1 MSTLEVNSLIHLDA
15 SSNNLDLDSSGNATV
30 NGNMTATQFYGGG
43 GNLTGVGVDGIV
55 STANA
60 TAITIDSNEN
70 VGIGVTPEISTNT
83 TGLYVGSRTAVV
95 NWGNGSYFP
104 HNAYESGNSWKYRDT
119 AAAGMYSRNNNGDHV
134 FEVGPS
140 GSADTA
146 ISFTN
151 ALTINNAGQV
161 STPNRFTMSG
171 TGSGP
176 GLFMGGWQ
184 IFDNAS
190 ESYGPANSL
199 AFYKGGSRFAVS
211 PSGGITF
218 NGDTA
223 AANTLN
229 DYEEGTFTP
238 TFTDGNGFSTS
249 SSASN
254 NGTYT
259 KIGNTVTISCSFY
272 LDSSVGSIS
281 LGDRVQINGFPFNL
295 NNDSN
300 TDGSFSFG
308 WNYNDGTVVTG
319 RCMPSGGAGCRVVIN
334 AIYGSG
340 VRNGGRFQISGHYY
354 TDS

>member
-119 AAAGMYSRNNNGDHV
+119 AAAALYSRNNNGDHV
-134 FEVGPS
+134 FEVAPS
-140 GSADTA
+140 GTADAA

-190 ESYGPANSL
+190 ESYGPANGLS
-199 AFYKGGSRFAVS
+199 FYKGGARVAFH

-218 NGDTA
+218 NGDSSA
-223 AANTLN
+223 SNALD
-229 DYEEGTFTP
+229 DYEEGTWTP
-238 TFTDGNGFSTS
+238 YNSNATFHTTQGW
-249 SSASN
+249 
-254 NGTYT
+254 YT
-259 KIGNTVTISCSFY
+259 KIGGVVHVRFY
-272 LDSSVGSIS
+272 IHMNALNSGNGSILEGLPYTANSHGGYGVCGNYGTIATSNIYDITCYAGGS
-281 LGDRVQINGFPFNL
+281 LIYFIANVALTRD
-295 NNDSN
+295 NNMN
-300 TDGSFSFG
+300 FVALQ
-308 WNYNDGTVVTG
+308 NYTH
-319 RCMPSGGAGCRVVIN
+319 
-334 AIYGSG
+334 
-340 VRNGGRFQISGHYY
+340 ISGSITYF
-354 TDS
+354 TDA